1 MEYLAAKLEK
11 DSKRRQ
17 NNGEDNINTSSCS
30 HFTLQ
35 FLFFF
40 KQDYGIADWVGRH
53 WYEGCYIYMY
63 MFFIY
68 IYIYISTYITCKK
81 NYFSFFFFRGRPRN
95 DVILDTHVMGGWTCS
110 RGRISRY
117 PHGRWPDY
125 NILRKRFYYLRII
138 LKILDFFV
146 NSY

>member
-68 IYIYISTYITCKK
+68 IYIYISALILPVKK
-81 NYFSFFFFRGRPRN
+81 IIFPFSFFVADLETTSFWTLTWWVGGPVVVAESV
-95 DVILDTHVMGGWTCS
+95 DIHMGDDPT
-110 RGRISRY
+110 I
-117 PHGRWPDY
+117 
-125 NILRKRFYYLRII
+125 IFYANVFII
-138 LKILDFFV
+138 FELF
-146 NSY
+146 